1 MLTSKRMWN
10 SQGRCYKATNED
22 NEDAKL
28 EGTKVGQNLVV
39 LAQEVY

>member
-1 MLTSKRMWN
+1 MWN
-10 SQGRCYKATNED
+10 SQGRCCYKAT

-28 EGTKVGQNLVV
+28 EGTKVGQNFVV